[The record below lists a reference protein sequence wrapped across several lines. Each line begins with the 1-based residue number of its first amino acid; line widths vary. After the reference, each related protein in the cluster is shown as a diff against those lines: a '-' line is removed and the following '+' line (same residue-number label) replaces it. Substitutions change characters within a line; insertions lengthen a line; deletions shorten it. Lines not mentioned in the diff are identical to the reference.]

1 LPTPS
6 PSGTRIAFMS
16 DRDGNENIYRMN
28 ARDGTRQRRLTE
40 SAAPDNLPAYSP
52 DGTRIAF

>member
-1 LPTPS
+1 
-6 PSGTRIAFMS
+6 MS